1 MILCQYDDNLSPVHS
16 FYFIVL
22 STTMTCHMF
31 HFISPSL
38 RSGFM
43 ESYIIST
50 SNSSHH
56 SIPKNLRKQAVLDV
70 GDLVLRKD
78 STPSAAAGATTPVDA
93 TALSSEVFQALQIT
107 ASEAWGEGIL
117 GPKKGGFFFGWIWKG
132 MKFDDKMYSTLL
144 GISCFFL
151 REMFGLV
158 GWNKRGHENLPSFF
172 LGGGVKKWNMYLYF
186 VFYLQWFGLWG
197 LNFVAIIGG
206 SWWFESVADGI
217 FVSGSAVLCQYDS
230 PSKRM
235 DLNEKGRVRSVR
247 GGGLKSILATRN
259 STNCSVNPHRS

>member
-1 MILCQYDDNLSPVHS
+1 
-16 FYFIVL
+16 
-22 STTMTCHMF
+22 MF

-50 SNSSHH
+50 SNWKNH
-56 SIPKNLRKQAVLDV
+56 SIQKRPQETSRFGRGRLGAPQGLHALGRWWCHNTRGRDGLGQRSLPGLANHGLGGV
-70 GDLVLRKD
+70 GWRYLGPQK
-78 STPSAAAGATTPVDA
+78 G
-93 TALSSEVFQALQIT
+93 EVFL
-107 ASEAWGEGIL
+107 L
-117 GPKKGGFFFGWIWKG
+117 GWIWKG
-132 MKFDDKMYSTLL
+132 MKFDDKMYSTLFRDFL
-144 GISCFFL
+144 FFL

-158 GWNKRGHENLPSFF
+158 GYETRGNMKNYVPVF
-172 LGGGVKKWNMYLYF
+172 LGWSKKKWNMYLY
-186 VFYLQWFGLWG
+186 VFFFCKDLDFGVWT
-197 LNFVAIIGG
+197 FVAIRGG

-217 FVSGSAVLCQYDS
+217 FVSGSALLCQYDS

-247 GGGLKSILATRN
+247 GEGLKSILATRN